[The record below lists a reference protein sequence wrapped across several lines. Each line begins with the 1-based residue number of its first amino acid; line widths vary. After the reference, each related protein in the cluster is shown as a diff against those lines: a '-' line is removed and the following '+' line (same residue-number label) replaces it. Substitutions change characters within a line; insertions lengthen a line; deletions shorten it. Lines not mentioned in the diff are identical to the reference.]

1 MRFLFQ
7 IFIVAMASLLPG
19 CSTMANLSLDKKV
32 YGGLAMDACAIPM
45 VATAITPNQN
55 PDDSFPLWVK
65 LLFGAG
71 MIIDMPL
78 TLVGDTLTLPI
89 TIPAAYRRFTTE
101 FETAI
106 KHSDEATPPPQ
117 NEDSCSIDPP
127 HLESPIE
134 SAPGQNETQLVLP
147 ALSAREPRQ

>member
-1 MRFLFQ
+1 
-7 IFIVAMASLLPG
+7 
-19 CSTMANLSLDKKV
+19 MANLSLDKKV
-32 YGGLAMDACAIPM
+32 YGGLAMDACVIPM

-55 PDDSFPLWVK
+55 TDDFPLLGK

-89 TIPAAYRRFTTE
+89 TIPAAYRRFTTD
-101 FETAI
+101 FESFA

-117 NEDSCSIDPP
+117 NEDSCSINPP
-127 HLESPIE
+127 HLEPPTE
-134 SAPGQNETQLVLP
+134 SAPAGTKPNWSFLHNIRSVHDVYLVKTP
-147 ALSAREPRQ
+147 GFDVYSFAACMQ

>member
-1 MRFLFQ
+1 
-7 IFIVAMASLLPG
+7 MASLLPG
-19 CSTMANLSLDKKV
+19 CMTMVNVSLDKKV
-32 YGGLAMDACAIPM
+32 YGGLEMDACAIPM
-45 VATAITPNQN
+45 VAMAITPNQN
-55 PDDSFPLWVK
+55 PDDFPLLGK

-106 KHSDEATPPPQ
+106 KHSDEAPPPQ
-117 NEDSCSIDPP
+117 NEDSCSMDPP
-127 HLESPIE
+127 HLEPPIE